1 MPYEPYR
8 PAFSKGLL
16 REYVLVDTSEDA
28 VQSLS

>member
-16 REYVLVDTSEDA
+16 REHKLVDTIEDA
-28 VQSLS
+28 VQNLS